1 MTESVQITIGAL
13 VLHTCI
19 GSALTLY
26 MLALLIRWTAPWLE
40 LDLRKRYLQWL
51 PRITD
56 PLINLM
62 RRLLPP
68 MGPMDWGPVAAVIAV
83 WILRL
88 IIVQY

>member
-1 MTESVQITIGAL
+1 MLSPSL
-13 VLHTCI
+13 NVLAI
-19 GSALTLY
+19 RAAVGGGLTLY
-26 MLALLIRWTAPWLE
+26 MMALLLRWTAPWLE
-40 LDLRKRYLQWL
+40 LDLRAGYLRWL

-68 MGPMDWGPVAAVIAV
+68 MGPMDWGPIAALAAV

-88 IIVQY
+88 ILVQY

>member
-1 MTESVQITIGAL
+1 MTEPVQITIGAL
-13 VLHTCI
+13 VLRSCI

-26 MLALLIRWTAPWLE
+26 MLALLIRWTAPWIE

-68 MGPMDWGPVAAVIAV
+68 MGPMDWGPVAALITV